1 MLGMNLEALKSL
13 ADENRLRIV
22 MLLADGERCI
32 CDLASTLGE
41 SDALIS
47 HHVKQLREAGLIRTR
62 RVGRWLHCS
71 LEPSA
76 FQALS
81 TRLSQIGD
89 RAAEAAAAEA
99 AAAAADA
106 SATGE
111 CCSTAAEYP
120 TQKEEIWP

>member
-1 MLGMNLEALKSL
+1 MLRMELEALKSL

-32 CDLASTLGE
+32 CDLASTLEE

-76 FQALS
+76 FQVLA
-81 TRLSQIGD
+81 THLSQIGE
-89 RAAEAAAAEA
+89 RAAEAAA
-99 AAAAADA
+99 
-106 SATGE
+106 SAKGE
-111 CCSTAAEYP
+111 CCSTAEYP

>member
-1 MLGMNLEALKSL
+1 MDLEALKSL
-13 ADENRLRIV
+13 ADEKRLRIV
-22 MLLADGERCI
+22 VLLADGERCV

-76 FQALS
+76 FQVLA
-81 TRLSQIGD
+81 THLSQIGD
-89 RAAEAAAAEA
+89 RAAEAAA
-99 AAAAADA
+99 
-106 SATGE
+106 SQSRE
-111 CCSTAAEYP
+111 CCAPGTYP
-120 TQKEEIWP
+120 DQKEEIWP

>member
-1 MLGMNLEALKSL
+1 MMLGMNLEALKSL

-76 FQALS
+76 FQLLS
-81 TRLSQIGD
+81 TNLSQIGE
-89 RAAEAAAAEA
+89 RAAQAAASA
-99 AAAAADA
+99 A
-106 SATGE
+106 GG

>member
-1 MLGMNLEALKSL
+1 MDLEALKAL

-32 CDLASTLGE
+32 CDLASTLDE

-71 LEPSA
+71 LEPGA
-76 FQALS
+76 FELVAS
-81 TRLSQIGD
+81 RIAAVGH
-89 RAAEAAAAEA
+89 RAAEAAARA
-99 AAAAADA
+99 A
-106 SATGE
+106 GE
-111 CCSTAAEYP
+111 TEPGCCSSGEYP
-120 TQKEEIWP
+120 TVKEEIWP